1 MGSLAKG
8 LGRGAPRQVVLMQAR
23 AVPRTGSS
31 PCRWLDRGLLW
42 LLVEEEILSGIFDKI
57 EELLASYAE
66 ENEHP

>member
-1 MGSLAKG
+1 
-8 LGRGAPRQVVLMQAR
+8 MQAR